1 MRRGPCAVVLCAG
14 LWLASSAASGQPTL
28 VRGDVDGAGLEGVL
42 HGARSC
48 GSAAPRVTTP
58 SRPAAP
64 QAAAEV
70 TEAVSRARLLT
81 LDAEFERAITELQ
94 RLYVELAREPE
105 RAGTGQ
111 VWAEALTIDAFAR
124 WSRAGGPE
132 AVPSDVASRLD
143 EAVGLWPEVQV
154 DHQVVPPAVQRA
166 LEAARDRRA
175 RRTAGEIA
183 IADGRVATW
192 AWVSGAPET
201 DRVVLRPAGRTIVAL
216 IDAWGR
222 KRARLVDVRPGGRA
236 EVAFV
241 TGRRPSD
248 VEPPPGVRRPIVI
261 GVGPEGAVAQRWG
274 EGQARVDVTRSASAL
289 ARRLGLCGG
298 SGTVEDEPE
307 GDDPADGGG
316 ASGGGG
322 GGGRA
327 VLFIVGAAVVVAGGV
342 ALTFAL
348 TDEPDAEIRMH
359 LGQ

>member
-1 MRRGPCAVVLCAG
+1 
-14 LWLASSAASGQPTL
+14 LASCPARAQPTL
-28 VRGDVDGAGLEGVL
+28 VRGDVDGAGLDGVL
-42 HGARSC
+42 AAVRRC
-48 GSAAPRVTTP
+48 GGAAPTATTP
-58 SRPAAP
+58 SRPGAP
-64 QAAAEV
+64 AAAAEV
-70 TEAVSRARLLT
+70 TEAVARARLLT

-124 WSRAGGPE
+124 WSRAGGPD
-132 AVPSDVASRLD
+132 AVPADVASRLD

-154 DHQVVPPAVQRA
+154 DHQVVPPPVQRA

-192 AWVSGAPET
+192 AWVSGAAES

-222 KRARLVDVRPGGRA
+222 KRARLVDVRPGARA

-241 TGRRPSD
+241 TARRPSD
-248 VEPPPGVRRPIVI
+248 VEPPPGVRRPVVI

-274 EGQARVDVTRSASAL
+274 EGQARVDVTASPAGL
-289 ARRLGLCGG
+289 ARRLGFCGG
-298 SGTVEDEPE
+298 SEVVEEEPGGDGQHAGT
-307 GDDPADGGG
+307 GG
-316 ASGGGG
+316 GGGG

-327 VLFIVGAAVVVAGGV
+327 VLYILGTAAVIAGGV
-342 ALTFAL
+342 ALTYAL
-348 TDEPDAEIRMH
+348 TTEPDAEIRMH
-359 LGQ
+359 LGP